1 MCMKREHSISMK
13 VNGLTQQADK
23 PKPHSLYFP
32 VFYYYFLFV
41 FSYSNTANTYSNT
54 ANTYSNTANTYS
66 NTANTYSNTANTYSN
81 TANTYSNT
89 ANTYSNTAYDILMPG
104 GHRLP
109 GSPLNVSPKL
119 DWGYTCHAPNR

>member
-54 ANTYSNTANTYS
+54 A
-66 NTANTYSNTANTYSN
+66 
-81 TANTYSNT
+81 
-89 ANTYSNTAYDILMPG
+89 YDILMPG

-119 DWGYTCHAPNR
+119 DWEYSPRPQQITPSNTVGDEFTVQSVMAVAASIGALI